1 MNKSSYNEV
10 TLPNAR
16 TVRLPH
22 TNASIDKFDLAY
34 GYNLHIEEDD
44 YRHEPEVVENNN
56 INNAKQNAY
65 QKRHFRLDF
74 SGFSFAV
81 LAISSV
87 LSGIS

>member
-1 MNKSSYNEV
+1 M

-22 TNASIDKFDLAY
+22 TNASSDKFDLAY

-44 YRHEPEVVENNN
+44 NRCELEVEENNSMN
-56 INNAKQNAY
+56 TYEKP
-65 QKRHFRLDF
+65 RFTLDI

-81 LAISSV
+81 LAIASV
-87 LSGIS
+87 LSSIS